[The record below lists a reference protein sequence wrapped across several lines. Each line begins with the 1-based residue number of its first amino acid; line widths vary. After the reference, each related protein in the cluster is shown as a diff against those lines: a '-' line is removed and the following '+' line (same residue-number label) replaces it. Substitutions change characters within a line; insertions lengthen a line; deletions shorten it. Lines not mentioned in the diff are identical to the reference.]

1 MLGVKKSVDPVARR
15 RAMLRLYTSVIAG
28 VALTVIVIVAVLSLS
43 KRNDTLAVI
52 ANLLGAGTPILA
64 LLAGFVALQ
73 AYAVTTGLPDLK
85 FRVFHEFG
93 EKEPARISQ
102 T

>member
-52 ANLLGAGTPILA
+52 ANLLWGGNPNTGAA
-64 LLAGFVALQ
+64 C
-73 AYAVTTGLPDLK
+73 
-85 FRVFHEFG
+85 
-93 EKEPARISQ
+93 RIRSAPSLCGHDRTSRSQ
-102 T
+102 VPGVPRIRGKRTC